1 MQQKK
6 DFLRNDFISKPNAK
20 RINMRRLL
28 HESIACFSVKTGLY
42 KKHKAHIS
50 KYVPCILKYMACIFT
65 LYKFV

>member
-1 MQQKK
+1 
-6 DFLRNDFISKPNAK
+6 
-20 RINMRRLL
+20 MRRLL
-28 HESIACFSVKTGLY
+28 HESIACFSVKTGLRKKHKALY

>member
-28 HESIACFSVKTGLY
+28 HESIACFSIKTGLR
-42 KKHKAHIS
+42 KKHKA
-50 KYVPCILKYMACIFT
+50 
-65 LYKFV
+65 LYNRVGGKH